1 MSVENRFDSEAL
13 KWDSKPETVQSS
25 QAFFETLIKRIPTLT
40 KPDANLTFLDLG
52 CGTGLLSQRLA
63 GCESVAKVVG
73 VDTSDGMISMFN
85 AKQDT
90 VPGGQKMKGFVKL
103 LEDPNDPVLEG
114 EKFDFAVV
122 HLALHHIPD
131 MASVVK
137 TLTGTLKPGGKVF
150 LSDFENDGQH
160 ALRFHPESKH
170 HDVERHGVTKE
181 EMQSIIQQAGLVDI
195 VVENSFSLD
204 KTVEGKPE
212 PFPFV
217 LGQGTKTS

>member
-13 KWDSKPETVQSS
+13 KWDSKPDTVQSS
-25 QAFFETLIKRIPTLT
+25 QRCFETLLERNPSLSQSNSKLSI
-40 KPDANLTFLDLG
+40 LDLG

-63 GCESVAKVVG
+63 TCQGVSKIVG
-73 VDTSDGMISMFN
+73 VDTSEGMIKMFN
-85 AKQDT
+85 AKRDT
-90 VPGGQKMKGFVKL
+90 VQGGEKMNGYVKY
-103 LEDPNDPVLEG
+103 LEDPNDSILQG
-114 EKFDFAVV
+114 QRFDFAVV

-131 MASVVK
+131 MASTVK

-160 ALRFHPESKH
+160 ALRFHPASKH

-181 EMQSIIQQAGLVDI
+181 EMKAIMQEAGLEDI

-204 KTVEGKPE
+204 KTIDGKAE

-217 LGQGTKTS
+217 LGQGTKR